1 MVFPSNGG
9 SQFDELWFA
18 KFAAQLREERIIDR
32 SRRPRQRDS
41 QPQHQTLGQ
50 AERGTLLKSRQVSQL
65 RLGDAGFSAYGRMKI
80 DSKRTT
86 DQRGNLQLRQFFESG
101 RNRLRFR
108 ADGIH
113 PRGGDKHPRI
123 VSLKRFALGNAP
135 DPLVDSTVY
144 QLRQPAR
151 AGGCDTCHSVH
162 TSRIRRQVSGLRRR
176 PKGYNM

>member
-1 MVFPSNGG
+1 MVFPSNGR

-41 QPQHQTLGQ
+41 QPQHQTLGR
-50 AERGTLLKSRQVSQL
+50 AERGTLLKSRKVVQL
-65 RLGDAGFSAYGRMKI
+65 RLGDAGFSAYGRMEI

-86 DQRGNLQLRQFFESG
+86 DQRGDLQLRQFFESG
-101 RNRLRFR
+101 RNGPSFR

-113 PRGGDKHPRI
+113 PRRGEKRPRV

-135 DPLVDSTVY
+135 DPLVDPTVN
-144 QLRQPAR
+144 QLRHPAR
-151 AGGCDTCHSVH
+151 AGGRDTRHSIH

-176 PKGYNM
+176 PRGYNM